1 MLNMSKNTYNYLNR
15 EEMSFPVIGSIKK
28 IDLDDFTINLN
39 DKDNDKYIDLF
50 LSICSIDEN
59 DSIDEDED
67 DYLYDVNTNTLS
79 EDDKLIVDSAKL
91 EKLYKKYPY
100 PNFDIEE
107 YRKIENDDDD
117 NIDEQKK

>member
-1 MLNMSKNTYNYLNR
+1 MSKNTYNYLNR